1 MSAVVKKSRIV
12 CRRFRSQGEV
22 AERAVARQVAVTA
35 GHMAEAL
42 VWHSR

>member
-1 MSAVVKKSRIV
+1 MSAVVKKRRIV
-12 CRRFRSQGEV
+12 RRRLRSRGEV
-22 AERAVARQVAVTA
+22 AERAVARQVTVTA